1 MRGGFFSFGV
11 GDGHFWCG
19 GFFVPYT
26 VRVSLRAKSAR
37 LKMLPHGGLVVVL
50 PEGFNKKLVSD
61 LLVRHEGWIKKV
73 AERIEV
79 LRVEAVPLTE
89 NGLPYTIVF
98 PLFDEE
104 WGVVYGCKGR
114 KIVEVDD
121 RGEKRV
127 FLPGD
132 AGDGLQCRRLLVLWL
147 KGRAESLLV
156 PYFERLAL
164 AHDFLYGKVGVRLQH
179 SRWGSCSSRGVITLN
194 TKLLFL
200 PEDLVRHIMIHELC
214 HTVQMNH
221 SKAFWDLVCRH
232 DPLWRSNNAEMRSA
246 WKYVPA
252 WVSGAGVI

>member
-1 MRGGFFSFGV
+1 MLFSNV
-11 GDGHFWCG
+11 VDGQFRCG
-19 GFFVPYT
+19 GFSLPYT
-26 VRVSLRAKSAR
+26 VRVSLKAKSAR

-79 LRVEAVPLTE
+79 LRVEVVPLTE

-121 RGEKRV
+121 GGEKRV
-127 FLPGD
+127 LMPGD
-132 AGDGLQCRRLLVLWL
+132 AADGALCRRLLLLWL
-147 KGRAESLLV
+147 KCRAENLLV
-156 PYFERLAL
+156 PYFKKLAL
-164 AHDFLYGKVGVRLQH
+164 AHEFMYGKVGVRLQH
-179 SRWGSCSSRGVITLN
+179 SRWGSCSTRGVITLN

-200 PEDLVRHIMIHELC
+200 PEYLVRHIMIHELC

-232 DPLWRSNNAEMRSA
+232 DPLCKSNNAEMRSA

-252 WVSGAGVI
+252 WVSGAGVT